1 MTKID
6 RQKSTKK
13 GAIPTTANPPKGL
26 DEKRRR
32 DRMLKKAKRYQDAA
46 RSREA
51 AMGDKNISYVGDPF
65 IVDGKKFDPA
75 KEFPETYM
83 RPEGAE
89 TFKKGGIARGGG
101 AAIKGTKFKGVF

>member
-1 MTKID
+1 MPKID

-51 AMGDKNISYVGDPF
+51 AMGDKNIHMSVIRLSLMVKNLTLQKNF
-65 IVDGKKFDPA
+65 QKLI
-75 KEFPETYM
+75 
-83 RPEGAE
+83 
-89 TFKKGGIARGGG
+89 
-101 AAIKGTKFKGVF
+101 